1 MTKKVKAVFTVE
13 AAAVML
19 LTILTIFSLM
29 SLSLWLRERVI
40 LSSVLTESLYCR
52 NRQEAEQC
60 LNRAKEK
67 IFASDSSL
75 ALDSFDEYT
84 VQASGS
90 GNMAAVGLP
99 RKLLFLGD
107 NREEICPAVRFCSC
121 IEQCRISFPRRK
133 AVKMEVRYQRELN
146 ENYLVLEDTCPG
158 DEYAVRMLGRK

>member
-13 AAAVML
+13 TAAVMI
-19 LTILTIFSLM
+19 LTILTLFSLI

-40 LSSVLTESLYCR
+40 LSSALTESLYCR

-67 IFASDSSL
+67 IFASDSLL

-90 GNMAAVGLP
+90 GNMAAAGLP
-99 RKLLFLGD
+99 GSFSFSETTERK
-107 NREEICPAVRFCSC
+107 ICPAVR
-121 IEQCRISFPRRK
+121 ILLLYRAAQNIISTEK
-133 AVKMEVRYQRELN
+133 
-146 ENYLVLEDTCPG
+146 G
-158 DEYAVRMLGRK
+158 G

>member
-1 MTKKVKAVFTVE
+1 
-13 AAAVML
+13 ML

-40 LSSVLTESLYCR
+40 LSSALTESLYCR

-90 GNMAAVGLP
+90 GNMAAAG
-99 RKLLFLGD
+99 LLFLGD
-107 NREEICPAVRFCSC
+107 NREEDLPGSAHFAPVSSSAEYHFHG
-121 IEQCRISFPRRK
+121 ERRLK
-133 AVKMEVRYQRELN
+133 WKFVIREN
-146 ENYLVLEDTCPG
+146 
-158 DEYAVRMLGRK
+158 

>member
-19 LTILTIFSLM
+19 LTIFSLM

-40 LSSVLTESLYCR
+40 LSSALTESLYCR

-90 GNMAAVGLP
+90 GNMAAAGLP
-99 RKLLFLGD
+99 GSFSFSETTERK
-107 NREEICPAVRFCSC
+107 ICPAVR
-121 IEQCRISFPRRK
+121 ILLLYRAVQNIISTEK
-133 AVKMEVRYQRELN
+133 
-146 ENYLVLEDTCPG
+146 G
-158 DEYAVRMLGRK
+158 G

>member
-40 LSSVLTESLYCR
+40 LSSALTESLYCR

-90 GNMAAVGLP
+90 GNMAGCRAA

-107 NREEICPAVRFCSC
+107 NREEDLPGSAHFAPVSGSAEYHFHG
-121 IEQCRISFPRRK
+121 ERRLK
-133 AVKMEVRYQRELN
+133 WKFVIREN
-146 ENYLVLEDTCPG
+146 
-158 DEYAVRMLGRK
+158 

>member
-40 LSSVLTESLYCR
+40 LSSALTESLYCR

-75 ALDSFDEYT
+75 TLVLSMNTRCRRAVAET
-84 VQASGS
+84 WRRR
-90 GNMAAVGLP
+90 AA

-107 NREEICPAVRFCSC
+107 NREEDLPGSAHFAPVSGSAEYHFHG
-121 IEQCRISFPRRK
+121 ERRLK
-133 AVKMEVRYQRELN
+133 WKFVIREN
-146 ENYLVLEDTCPG
+146 
-158 DEYAVRMLGRK
+158 

>member
-40 LSSVLTESLYCR
+40 LSSALTESLYCR

-90 GNMAAVGLP
+90 RKHGRAAGLP
-99 RKLLFLGD
+99 GSFSFSETTERK
-107 NREEICPAVRFCSC
+107 ICPGSAHFAPVSGSAEYHFHG
-121 IEQCRISFPRRK
+121 ERRLK
-133 AVKMEVRYQRELN
+133 WKFVIREN
-146 ENYLVLEDTCPG
+146 
-158 DEYAVRMLGRK
+158 

>member
-40 LSSVLTESLYCR
+40 LSSALTESLYCR

-60 LNRAKEK
+60 LNRA
-67 IFASDSSL
+67 A
-75 ALDSFDEYT
+75 
-84 VQASGS
+84 
-90 GNMAAVGLP
+90 

-107 NREEICPAVRFCSC
+107 NREEDLPGSAHFAPVSSSAEYHFHG
-121 IEQCRISFPRRK
+121 ERRLK
-133 AVKMEVRYQRELN
+133 WKFVIREN
-146 ENYLVLEDTCPG
+146 
-158 DEYAVRMLGRK
+158 